1 MPRIFNGYYYA
12 EVKLDGTPTVKRIPR
27 LERKLDFIQRN
38 AYIREWLIKELGYA
52 EVEVLN
58 VQG

>member
-1 MPRIFNGYYYA
+1 MPRMYNGYYYA
-12 EVKLDGTPTVKRIPR
+12 EVKLDGEFPTVKRIPR
-27 LERKLDFIQRN
+27 RGVKLDFVQRN
-38 AYIREWLIKELGYA
+38 AYIREWLKELGYA